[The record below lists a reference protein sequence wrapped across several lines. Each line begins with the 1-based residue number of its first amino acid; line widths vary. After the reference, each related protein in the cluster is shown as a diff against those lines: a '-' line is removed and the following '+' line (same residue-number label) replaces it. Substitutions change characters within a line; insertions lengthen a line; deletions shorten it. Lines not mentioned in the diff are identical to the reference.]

1 MHRLVEKLLN
11 AFKLSF
17 PHSDDFEIE
26 LFSDLTDSD
35 KVKLAR
41 VCHKKSFKRDEE
53 IYHQGQPAEAVYFLL
68 HGSVG
73 IYQQEQ
79 GGVPHRVRYVTPY
92 GVIGAAALFTDAPR
106 DCSAKAL
113 EDSSTLPL
121 LRSDF
126 RELCDTNPALA
137 LKLLLIVG
145 AELNS
150 ALETMEKE
158 YMSLVSRLTRANI
171 VV

>member
-11 AFKLSF
+11 ALKLSF
-17 PHSDDFEIE
+17 PHSDDFSIK
-26 LFSDLTDSD
+26 LFSDLTASD
-35 KVKLAR
+35 KSKLAR
-41 VCHKKSFKRDEE
+41 VCHKKNFNRDEE
-53 IYHQGQPAEAVYFLL
+53 IYLQGQPAEAVYFLL

-73 IYQQEQ
+73 IYQQEKD
-79 GGVPHRVRYVTPY
+79 GVPHRVRYVKPH
-92 GVIGAAALFTDAPR
+92 GIVGAAALFTDAPR
-106 DCSAKAL
+106 DSSAKAL
-113 EDSSTLPL
+113 EDSSMLSL

-145 AELNS
+145 LELNV
-150 ALETMEKE
+150 ALETMQKE